1 MQLRLQSILFSV
13 SYAISACKAVI
24 LALLQS
30 REFNMIEQQ
39 SSGRWTAVDVRH
51 LLGRTGF
58 AIDESRVMELEGLS
72 RIEAVELLLREARQ
86 TPLPAVPQWVKD
98 PWINTERRYRDTT
111 PEEFRRMHGMTNGRY
126 SRETADLRRWWLEE
140 MISTPVPLREIMT
153 LFWHGHFA
161 SSIGKVLVSQA
172 MYWQNATQ
180 RQFALGNFRELLKEM
195 TIDPAMMIYLD
206 LEDSDRKQPN
216 ENYARELFELFA
228 LGHGQYTQQDIQET
242 ARALSGWQLGA
253 EPGTELPQRETD
265 PETNRRFTRDGLIP
279 QLNAQRHDTGS
290 KRLFGATGD
299 LGLDE
304 VVALTAHHPACASFL
319 AGKLIAFFGAV
330 DPNQS
335 VKERMAA
342 AYRSSN
348 GEIAPMLRVLFTSDE
363 FYSPASR
370 ESLIKSPVVLF
381 VGACRQLQLDVAI
394 TSGVNRYLAGLGQEL
409 FNPPNVK
416 GWPGGETWIGA
427 GTLALRYHL
436 ADVVLNSQEPPGM
449 EPIGRGR
456 GRPIPL
462 PKDPAA
468 RRALLQNLAG
478 GRRGGSDNA
487 ESGTM
492 SRRGQPEGP
501 ALQIRFDAARLV
513 PEADSLANEE
523 LVSRLLNRL
532 LTISV
537 RPELRTA
544 ALEVAS
550 QHVGNDR
557 VPAIVRL
564 ILSSP
569 DYQLV

>member
-1 MQLRLQSILFSV
+1 MEKQPT
-13 SYAISACKAVI
+13 
-24 LALLQS
+24 
-30 REFNMIEQQ
+30 
-39 SSGRWTAVDVRH
+39 GRWTPDDVRH

-58 AIDESRVMELEGLS
+58 AVDESQIARLEGLS
-72 RIEAVELLLREARQ
+72 RDDAVELLLREARQ
-86 TPLPAVPQWVKD
+86 APVPAAPEWVKE
-98 PWINTERRYRDTT
+98 PWSNTERRYKDTT
-111 PEEFRRMHGMTNGRY
+111 SEEFRRMHGMTNGRY

-140 MISTPVPLREIMT
+140 MIATPVPLREIMT

-172 MYWQNATQ
+172 MFQQNATQ
-180 RQFALGNFRELLKEM
+180 RQFALGNFREFLKEM
-195 TIDPAMMIYLD
+195 TVDPAMMIYLD
-206 LEDSDRKQPN
+206 LEDSERKQPN

-228 LGHGQYTQQDIQET
+228 LGHGQYSQQDIQET

-253 EPGTELPQRETD
+253 EPGVELPQRESD
-265 PETNRRFTRDGLIP
+265 PETSRRFTRDGLVP
-279 QLNAQRHDTGS
+279 QLNADRHDSGS
-290 KRLFGATGD
+290 KQLFGATGN

-319 AGKLIAFFGAV
+319 AGKLIDFFGV
-330 DPNQS
+330 DDPNQS

-342 AYRSSN
+342 AYRDTHC
-348 GEIAPMLRVLFTSDE
+348 EITPMLRVLFTSDE
-363 FYSPASR
+363 FYSPNSR
-370 ESLIKSPVVLF
+370 ERLIKSPVVLF
-381 VGACRQLQLDVAI
+381 VGACRQLQLDVEI
-394 TSGVNRYLAGLGQEL
+394 TSGVNRYLSGLGQEL

-449 EPIGRGR
+449 DPIGRGR

-468 RRALLQNLAG
+468 RQATLRNLMG
-478 GRRGGSDNA
+478 GRPGGSGNDDGGA
-487 ESGTM
+487 M
-492 SRRGQPEGP
+492 ARRGQPSGP
-501 ALQIRFDAARLV
+501 SIQIRFEAARLL
-513 PEADSLANEE
+513 PDADSLPNEE
-523 LVSRLLNRL
+523 LVTRLLSRM

-544 ALEVAS
+544 ALEVAA
-550 QHVGNDR
+550 QYTGNAR

-564 ILSSP
+564 ILNSP